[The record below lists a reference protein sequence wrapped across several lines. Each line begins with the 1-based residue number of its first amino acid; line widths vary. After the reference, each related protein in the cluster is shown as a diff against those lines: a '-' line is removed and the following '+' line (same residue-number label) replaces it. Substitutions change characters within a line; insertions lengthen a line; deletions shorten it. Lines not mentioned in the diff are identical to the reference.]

1 MSQHQN
7 PQTPNPETDI
17 RSEFTRPGAHSAKN
31 ARQAGA
37 PNHLQGSGEAPMVG
51 NNAGPRPGPNGP
63 QDAQHH
69 PLTQADKLAQDAAD
83 ASRIRALST
92 HPDVIA
98 LRVEK
103 VRTQVDRLM
112 WTGLL
117 LGLAFTMVNV
127 QTFAAAGAAV
137 GSLSWCAAWLLDP
150 MVSLVLVAVLR
161 AEQITARYQVEMR
174 TDTLGPWVR
183 RTKLFAFLATYV
195 MNTWQSWQHLHASGI
210 VLHSVPP
217 VMVYLAAETGPI
229 LRDRLTEA
237 VLRAARTSA
246 PDVATRAS
254 VPNVSGDG
262 TDPAASSSNSDASP
276 APVRGAS
283 GPRKPARRTS
293 KPRRTGRTS
302 REEYL
307 TLARKALRPGVVVTP
322 AWVREAVPGISRGT
336 SQVVS
341 DALKAEL
348 AAAQTVTI
356 TPATDQ
362 TQTVDLP
369 GRAA

>member
-1 MSQHQN
+1 
-7 PQTPNPETDI
+7 
-17 RSEFTRPGAHSAKN
+17 
-31 ARQAGA
+31 
-37 PNHLQGSGEAPMVG
+37 MVG
-51 NNAGPRPGPNGP
+51 NNADPRTGPNGP
-63 QDAQHH
+63 QDARHQ
-69 PLTQADKLAQDAAD
+69 PLTEADKLTQDAAD
-83 ASRIRALST
+83 ASRIRKLST

-127 QTFAAAGAAV
+127 QTFAAAGAQLW
-137 GSLSWCAAWLLDP
+137 SLPWLAAWLLDP

-161 AEQITARYQVEMR
+161 AEQVTARYQVEMR

-195 MNTWQSWQHLHASGI
+195 MNTWQSWSHLHVSGI

-237 VLRAARTSA
+237 VIRAARLDGTVKALGSTPETNVNPAPAEADTPVVTSA
-246 PDVATRAS
+246 PR
-254 VPNVSGDG
+254 N
-262 TDPAASSSNSDASP
+262 
-276 APVRGAS
+276 
-283 GPRKPARRTS
+283 PARRSS
-293 KPRRTGRTS
+293 KPRKTVRTS

-307 TLARKALRPGVVVTP
+307 NLARAAYRPGIVVTP
-322 AWVREAVPGISRGT
+322 AWVRESVPGISRGT

-348 AAAQTVTI
+348 ADTHTVTV
-356 TPATDQ
+356 TPDSSTEAVVGGQ
-362 TQTVDLP
+362 LVEQ

>member
-1 MSQHQN
+1 MTTAT
-7 PQTPNPETDI
+7 TPAT
-17 RSEFTRPGAHSAKN
+17 
-31 ARQAGA
+31 
-37 PNHLQGSGEAPMVG
+37 M
-51 NNAGPRPGPNGP
+51 P
-63 QDAQHH
+63 QDARHR
-69 PLTQADKLAQDAAD
+69 PPSQADKLAQDAAE
-83 ASRIRALST
+83 ASRIRELST

-98 LRVEK
+98 LRTEK
-103 VRTQVDRLM
+103 VRSQVDGLM

-137 GSLSWCAAWLLDP
+137 WSLPWLAAWLLDP

-161 AEQITARYQVEMR
+161 AEQVTARYQVQMR
-174 TDTLGPWVR
+174 TDSLGPWVA

-195 MNTWQSWQHLHASGI
+195 MNTWQSWTHLHVAGI

-237 VLRAARTSA
+237 VIRAARPNSGQATNTPDTTPNPVAVNTVPVNTVADPVSA
-246 PDVATRAS
+246 PAER
-254 VPNVSGDG
+254 PVSRSRK
-262 TDPAASSSNSDASP
+262 A
-276 APVRGAS
+276 
-283 GPRKPARRTS
+283 PRKSPS
-293 KPRRTGRTS
+293 KPRRIT

-307 TLARKALRPGVVVTP
+307 NRARAAHRPGTVVTP
-322 AWVREAVPGISRGT
+322 AWVREVVPGISRGT

-341 DALKAEL
+341 NLLNAEL
-348 AAAQTVTI
+348 ATPHITT
-356 TPATDQ
+356 TPAINTDTSTESVSEQ
-362 TQTVDLP
+362 